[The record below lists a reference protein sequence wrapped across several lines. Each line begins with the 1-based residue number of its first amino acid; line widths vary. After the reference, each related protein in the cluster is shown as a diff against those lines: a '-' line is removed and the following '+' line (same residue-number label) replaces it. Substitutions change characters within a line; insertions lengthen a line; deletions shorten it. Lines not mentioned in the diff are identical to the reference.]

1 MPRFRITTGVTFELY
16 AKDHAEATGKAIE
29 KLHTLD
35 MISDIHNQDHVASYD
50 EMTIKLVP

>member
-35 MISDIHNQDHVASYD
+35 MISDIPTKTTSPV
-50 EMTIKLVP
+50 TTR